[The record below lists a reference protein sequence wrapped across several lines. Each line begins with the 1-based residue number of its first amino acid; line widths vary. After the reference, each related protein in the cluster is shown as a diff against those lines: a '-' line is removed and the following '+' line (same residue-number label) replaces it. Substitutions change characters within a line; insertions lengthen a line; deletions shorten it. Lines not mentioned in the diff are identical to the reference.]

1 MHVLLAILSVA
12 AGAAF
17 WVYRLRML
25 GGAAKGAYG
34 AAQSARGHVVRR
46 RRAARS
52 DFAPITAIDAPPVA
66 AATWMRLQMD
76 LIEWE
81 DHRAEVAAFLAGEAG
96 EQAADEAVVYAD
108 WAAGQGVDAGRAVRV
123 LRERLE
129 GWLDPGE
136 LATLD
141 EAFAGLGDA
150 RGARLPS
157 QPS

>member
-1 MHVLLAILSVA
+1 MHVLLAILSLA

-17 WVYRLRML
+17 WFYRLRML

-34 AAQSARGHVVRR
+34 AAQSAKGHVVRR

-52 DFAPITAIDAPPVA
+52 DFAPITAIDTAPVA

-81 DHRAEVAAFLAGEAG
+81 DARGAVAEFLAGEAG
-96 EQAADEAVVYAD
+96 QQAAEEAVIYAG
-108 WAAGQGVDAGRAVRV
+108 WAAGQGVDEARAVRV

-129 GWLDPGE
+129 GWLDPEE
-136 LATLD
+136 LAALD
-141 EAFAGLGDA
+141 EAFARLGEA
-150 RGARLPS
+150 PAS
-157 QPS
+157 